1 MKVVLLTVLVGCGLD
16 PLAKVGDS
24 ADVPVSSVRATPSP
38 LDFGVVA
45 AGEDALA
52 DVVLENIADG
62 PVTISDSALNSDAGN
77 FWVEAEFSFPLTLQP
92 AATSVVTLGFRD
104 ATDGTYDGIYYLKV
118 DGDEQPFELPLRAQV
133 GAGSGDGSDGAG
145 DGGNGGDGGDG
156 GGDDGGGDGVS
167 LSTTSLNFG
176 SVGTGQTGRLP
187 LTITNNSGADIL
199 VTNLDFSDFAFTW
212 TPAAG
217 QSFTLA
223 QVIGAGNAKT
233 IDVLFQPG
241 DIRSYSGTLTVET
254 DSGDL
259 TASLRGEG
267 TEPPCTICAPVM
279 LMTGGDTDHSLS
291 INDIFCSVQKTVSI
305 TNIGDED
312 LVLSGA
318 TVANDVVATCGA
330 FSVVSGG
337 TGTVPP
343 GGSTN
348 LTVAY
353 TATESCADFFDPIF
367 GATNKMDIANNS
379 SENPYTVQL
388 NATTLCIF

>member
-1 MKVVLLTVLVGCGLD
+1 MKVVLLSVLAGCGLD

-24 ADVPVSSVRATPSP
+24 GTAPLSSVRATPSP
-38 LDFGVVA
+38 LDFGAVA
-45 AGEDALA
+45 AGEDAFA
-52 DVVLENIADG
+52 DVVLENVADG
-62 PVTISDSALNSDAGN
+62 PITISDSAINSDAGN

-104 ATDGTYDGIYYLKV
+104 AADGVYDGVYYLKV
-118 DGDEQPFELPLRAQV
+118 DGDERPFELPLRAQV
-133 GAGSGDGSDGAG
+133 GAGGGDGADGADGADGGG
-145 DGGNGGDGGDG
+145 DGGNGGG
-156 GGDDGGGDGVS
+156 DGGGDGVS
-167 LSTTSLNFG
+167 LSTSSLNFG

-199 VTNLDFSDFAFTW
+199 VTSLNFSDFAFTW
-212 TPAAG
+212 TPSAG

-223 QVIGAGNAKT
+223 QVISAGNAKT

-241 DIRSYSGTLTVET
+241 DIRSYTGTLTVET
-254 DSGDL
+254 DGGDL
-259 TASLRGEG
+259 TANLRGEG

-279 LMTGGDTDHSLS
+279 LMTGGDTDHSVS

-318 TVANDVVATCGA
+318 TITNDAIATCGG
-330 FSVVSGG
+330 FSLVSGG
-337 TGTVPP
+337 TGTVAP
-343 GGSTN
+343 GASTN
-348 LTVAY
+348 LTIAY
-353 TATESCADFFDPIF
+353 NAIESCADFFDPIF

-388 NATTLCIF
+388 NATTLCLF